1 MDSRTL
7 RPPEEA
13 SSWPLPV
20 TIGCSHNGCLFCGM
34 YRQDKFRVRG
44 ITGIDRDIDLQAQ
57 RGHRAASSVF
67 LTSGDALSCPHSLL
81 AGVLVYL
88 KGCLPRVKRVSTYA
102 SPGSV
107 ILKSHQELRE
117 LRRLGL
123 KMAYL
128 GVETGD
134 EELLKEMNKGATRE
148 QIVEAS
154 QRLKQAGIITAVS
167 VILGLGGA
175 TGSERH
181 ALATGDILR
190 AIAPDVIRPKILKLV
205 PSTVLYHDW
214 QEGRFTPISKDQ
226 ALEELEIMVG
236 KGQRIR

>member
-1 MDSRTL
+1 MVPDTRTL

-13 SSWPLPV
+13 KSWPLPV

-34 YRQDKFRVRG
+34 YRRDKYAVRY
-44 ITGIDRDIDLQAQ
+44 ISDIRRDIDLKAQ
-57 RGHRAASSVF
+57 GENHVTSSVF
-67 LTSGDALSCPHSLL
+67 LTGADALSCPQPK
-81 AGVLVYL
+81 LVEILRYL
-88 KGCLPRVKRVSTYA
+88 KGCIPRVKRISTYA

-107 ILKSHQELRE
+107 ILKSPKELGD

-123 KMAYL
+123 KTAYL

-134 EELLKEMNKGATRE
+134 EELLKEMNKGATRD
-148 QIVEAS
+148 QIIDAG
-154 QRLKQAGIITAVS
+154 QKLKQAGIITAVS

-181 ALATGDILR
+181 AMATGDILR

-205 PSTVLYHDW
+205 PDTVLYHDW
-214 QEGRFTPISKDQ
+214 QAGRFTPISKDQ
-226 ALEELEIMVG
+226 AVEELSIMVG
-236 KGQRIR
+236 AD

>member
-1 MDSRTL
+1 MVPDSRTL

-34 YRQDKFRVRG
+34 YRQDKFRVRDM
-44 ITGIDRDIDLQAQ
+44 TGIDRDIDLQAQ
-57 RGHRAASSVF
+57 RGRRAASSVF
-67 LTSGDALSCPHSLL
+67 LTGADAFSCPHPLL

-88 KGCLPRVKRVSTYA
+88 KGCLPRVKRVSAYA

-134 EELLKEMNKGATRE
+134 EELLKEMNKGASRD
-148 QIVEAS
+148 QIIEAIHK
-154 QRLKQAGIITAVS
+154 LKQAGIMTNVT

-181 ALATGDILR
+181 AMATSDLLR
-190 AIAPDVIRPKILKLV
+190 ASAPDCIRPIMLKLV
-205 PSTVLYHDW
+205 PGTVLHRDW
-214 QEGRFTPISKDQ
+214 REGRFTPVSSDQ
-226 ALEELEIMVG
+226 AVEELSIMVG
-236 KGQRIR
+236 AV